1 MVGMTKA
8 KIKARAAIESLY
20 TGTCSIYQY
29 QDVTDETTK
38 LTRKSEVLVAE
49 SLPCRLS
56 FESLSKA
63 QQSDTAAGVNQVVKL
78 ILAPETDVMSGSK
91 IVIEQNGKVFTY
103 QVSGVPAVYY
113 SHQEI
118 LLDIFRGWA

>member
-20 TGTCSIYQY
+20 IGKCSIIQY
-29 QDVTDETTK
+29 QDITDATTK
-38 LTRKSEVLVAE
+38 LTRKGEVVVAE
-49 SLPCRLS
+49 NLPCRLS
-56 FESLSKA
+56 FELLSKA
-63 QQSDTAAGVNQVVKL
+63 QQSDTAAGISQVVKL
-78 ILAPETDVMSGSK
+78 ILAPEIDVMTGSK
-91 IVIEQNGKVFTY
+91 IVIEQNEKSFVY

-118 LLDIFRGWA
+118 LLDIFRGWS